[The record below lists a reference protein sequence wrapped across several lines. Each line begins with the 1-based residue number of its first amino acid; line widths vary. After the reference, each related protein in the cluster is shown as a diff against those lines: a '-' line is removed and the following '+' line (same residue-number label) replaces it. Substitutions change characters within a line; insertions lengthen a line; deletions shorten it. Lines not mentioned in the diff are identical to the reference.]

1 MGSIDLSEIAFGTGA
16 GITSSNQFKWNES
29 DQNLLASTGSFISSS
44 PASTKSAII
53 AGASNSISNQ
63 DFSAIIGGL
72 NNFMSLSSYSS
83 IIGGSNS
90 CMVCSPSSTIL
101 GGKDNLIR
109 QTSKGTLVHGNSILG
124 GSSNSILGTSSGS
137 TIISGSGSTIND
149 SNNSVILGGIG
160 LSLSNEDSVVH
171 VSKLKIATASNV
183 SASRLLVWDTDNY
196 VKWRDASS
204 ISGGGSGSAI
214 DLTEVAFGT
223 GVGITSSNRF
233 TFTIANTNLIVA
245 SASTI
250 TGLESAIIAGRCNTI
265 TSNTRSVILSSCGS
279 GITSSTESAI
289 ISSVGSCISCFT
301 RSTIIAG
308 CNNCMSG
315 CSGISNVMFGTC
327 NNIYSSCG
335 ASVSFAS
342 SILGGRNNTLSFSSN
357 SSIIGASGSCITNSK
372 SSSAIVAGINNIIN
386 SDTTSVIMASC
397 NSCIC
402 GPPSSVCESSIISS
416 VSSISNFRRSTIV
429 AGTNNCMI
437 GESGLSSVMFGECN
451 RILSGPATATSCDSS
466 ILGGCRNVLSCS
478 MASTIVGG
486 ASSSIANGSCYS
498 SIIGGRGNVIKD
510 FSRWSTISGGIS
522 NCIYGRSNTLA
533 TSDDSVILG
542 GALNR
547 ILCSEDNAIIG
558 GFCNLISGGPT
569 GSWFSTI
576 IGGQFNCIC
585 CESEANS
592 IIGGSEN
599 IIENCSYENVII
611 GGKTNH
617 IEYYIGYSSIIG
629 GVCNS
634 ICFAS
639 DRDTIIGG
647 YKNQICEYSFNST
660 IIGGRNS
667 KLSYASLNSTI
678 IGGLQNCICCS
689 DSSVIIGGT
698 GSIMNYSSRSVIL
711 GGEGLVLNTENDV
724 VYSSCLKLATA
735 SNDNSVD
742 KILVWDTSDNYV
754 KYRDD
759 SSISGGSIPA
769 GILGSTP
776 YYTGSSWTYSNTNI
790 YNNGSRVGIGTQSLS
805 GTPSSTLQVFGSL
818 SLPIRTVSTSTTIG
832 INDFTIIWAG
842 GAGTV
847 SLPKAAAAPNRL
859 YAFKTNSGPFSIK
872 ADGAEDIVGI
882 NTANYYTLPS
892 KGSAAIIQS
901 DGIDTW
907 YVINDV
913 LHM

>member
-1 MGSIDLSEIAFGTGA
+1 M
-16 GITSSNQFKWNES
+16 
-29 DQNLLASTGSFISSS
+29 
-44 PASTKSAII
+44 
-53 AGASNSISNQ
+53 
-63 DFSAIIGGL
+63 
-72 NNFMSLSSYSS
+72 
-83 IIGGSNS
+83 
-90 CMVCSPSSTIL
+90 
-101 GGKDNLIR
+101 
-109 QTSKGTLVHGNSILG
+109 
-124 GSSNSILGTSSGS
+124 
-137 TIISGSGSTIND
+137 
-149 SNNSVILGGIG
+149 
-160 LSLSNEDSVVH
+160 
-171 VSKLKIATASNV
+171 
-183 SASRLLVWDTDNY
+183 
-196 VKWRDASS
+196 
-204 ISGGGSGSAI
+204 
-214 DLTEVAFGT
+214 
-223 GVGITSSNRF
+223 
-233 TFTIANTNLIVA
+233 
-245 SASTI
+245 
-250 TGLESAIIAGRCNTI
+250 
-265 TSNTRSVILSSCGS
+265 
-279 GITSSTESAI
+279 
-289 ISSVGSCISCFT
+289 
-301 RSTIIAG
+301 
-308 CNNCMSG
+308 
-315 CSGISNVMFGTC
+315 
-327 NNIYSSCG
+327 
-335 ASVSFAS
+335 
-342 SILGGRNNTLSFSSN
+342 
-357 SSIIGASGSCITNSK
+357 
-372 SSSAIVAGINNIIN
+372 
-386 SDTTSVIMASC
+386 
-397 NSCIC
+397 
-402 GPPSSVCESSIISS
+402 
-416 VSSISNFRRSTIV
+416 
-429 AGTNNCMI
+429 
-437 GESGLSSVMFGECN
+437 
-451 RILSGPATATSCDSS
+451 
-466 ILGGCRNVLSCS
+466 
-478 MASTIVGG
+478 
-486 ASSSIANGSCYS
+486 
-498 SIIGGRGNVIKD
+498 
-510 FSRWSTISGGIS
+510 
-522 NCIYGRSNTLA
+522 
-533 TSDDSVILG
+533 
-542 GALNR
+542 
-547 ILCSEDNAIIG
+547 
-558 GFCNLISGGPT
+558 
-569 GSWFSTI
+569 
-576 IGGQFNCIC
+576 
-585 CESEANS
+585 
-592 IIGGSEN
+592 
-599 IIENCSYENVII
+599 
-611 GGKTNH
+611 
-617 IEYYIGYSSIIG
+617 
-629 GVCNS
+629 CNS